1 METKINSKVVECKQE
16 LANLISKHTF
26 NVFLVSFRS
35 LFLDWIEERKSKKL
49 KYNDLEEFS
58 SLILELN
65 ILNKAKWD
73 KWEYLSE
80 DDYWETLEI
89 SVDNLGE

>member
-1 METKINSKVVECKQE
+1 METKLNSKVVECKKE
-16 LANLISKHTF
+16 LANLISKYTF

-65 ILNKAKWD
+65 ILNNTKWD
-73 KWEYLSE
+73 KWEYLTE
-80 DDYWETLEI
+80 DDYWEVIECNI
-89 SVDNLGE
+89 DALGE